1 MRDKFLAVG
10 HVIASRDEQF
20 TKGAYMLGKMMWEK
34 GYDRL
39 IELMKENSASLDGC
53 FAIDLYGSGP
63 HEDDIKQRA
72 KEMALPITCFG
83 AVDHATLSQY
93 RVFVNPS
100 VSEVLCTTIAEAL
113 AMGKWVVCAKHPSN
127 EFFYQYSNLLIFT
140 TCEEFKHAMNKALSE
155 DPVPLSAEQV
165 IYLLTLSHTHE

>member
-1 MRDKFLAVG
+1 MRDKFLTVG
-10 HVIASRDEQF
+10 DVIASGEEQF

-39 IELMKENSASLDGC
+39 FELMKENSASLDGC
-53 FAIDLYGSGP
+53 FVVDLYGSGP
-63 HEDDIKQRA
+63 NEEEIKHCA
-72 KEMALPITCFG
+72 KEMGLPITCFG

-113 AMGKWVVCAKHPSN
+113 AMGKWVVCAEHPSN
-127 EFFYQYSNLLIFT
+127 EFFYQFSNCLVFKT
-140 TCEEFKHAMNKALSE
+140 SGEFKEAMNRALGD
-155 DPVPLSAEQV
+155 DPVPLPAEQV
-165 IYLLTLSHTHE
+165 MIWK